1 VQRNRATRYV
11 SWKCRRWL
19 SYWKQNHDVLGHS
32 VEIRQWKW
40 TQHKW
45 HSRSQYV
52 TGNDAIRQA
61 TYNFVLVFHCNYVSM
76 LHRKYSEILWFISR
90 NLRGHVTLIWFTWH
104 IPFAGNLWCAHL
116 IILCVNQY
124 TTFAVPSFIY
134 SKDTI
139 GARIKT
145 RDPDHAHLGVVY
157 HPKAN
162 SRASKLKNGSHVT
175 LTTPLLGTLCQPKAR
190 TWYSVHVCKI

>member
-1 VQRNRATRYV
+1 MMCALNNPLCQSV
-11 SWKCRRWL
+11 
-19 SYWKQNHDVLGHS
+19 HDICS
-32 VEIRQWKW
+32 
-40 TQHKW
+40 
-45 HSRSQYV
+45 
-52 TGNDAIRQA
+52 
-61 TYNFVLVFHCNYVSM
+61 TY
-76 LHRKYSEILWFISR
+76 
-90 NLRGHVTLIWFTWH
+90 
-104 IPFAGNLWCAHL
+104 
-116 IILCVNQY
+116 
-124 TTFAVPSFIY
+124 SFIY

-190 TWYSVHVCKI
+190 T